1 MCGIAGIH
9 RRNGVEAPNL
19 QVLAEE
25 LLRGLEMRGR
35 DASGY
40 VTITDEGD
48 ARIRKDVV
56 PAHRLVKR
64 MKAEV
69 AKWGIK
75 RPDTVRTMMCHTR
88 FATVG
93 DSRDVKNAHP
103 HVSGKTAIV
112 HNGTIYNDDALFA
125 LSGKKRFATVDSEA
139 IAAIVDAFGWDN
151 AKDALELIEGGAA
164 VSMIHGDHPRD
175 LILARVS
182 SFPLVY
188 AVTDEFVIWA
198 STRDVIERAWR
209 AATGKKFKAPIRMLS
224 NGDMV
229 VVHDGEVTESKFRP
243 AKWNRP
249 VIQYTKTA
257 TKKAKKQR
265 KAKNRPAGTTTAPA
279 TAYLTDDV
287 WDDIDALAEL
297 ELVGSDL
304 FWDPTKA
311 REQYDDADRDEDILA
326 LMSDGFTRR
335 EAEQIVDD
343 VLADLR
349 LDDELDDM
357 WEREDVEEA
366 VWVDLDGNVRGVRET
381 KSPAQQA
388 WEALS

>member
-9 RRNGVEAPNL
+9 RRNGVAAPNL

-35 DASGY
+35 DAAGY
-40 VTITDEGD
+40 VTITDAGD

-56 PAHRLVKR
+56 PAHRFVKR
-64 MKAEV
+64 MKAEA
-69 AKWGIK
+69 AKWGIRK
-75 RPDTVRTMMCHTR
+75 PADVRTMMCHTR

-112 HNGTIYNDDALFA
+112 HNGTIYNDNALFE

-151 AKDALELIEGGAA
+151 VKDALELIEGGAA

-175 LILARVS
+175 LVLARVS

-198 STRDVIERAWR
+198 STRDVIERAWQ
-209 AATGKKFKAPIRMLS
+209 AATGTKFKGTIRMLAD
-224 NGDMV
+224 GDMV
-229 VVHDGEVTESKFRP
+229 IVHDGEVAESKFRP
-243 AKWNRP
+243 AKWSRP
-249 VIQYTKTA
+249 VITFTKTA
-257 TKKAKKQR
+257 SKKSKKQR
-265 KAKNRPAGTTTAPA
+265 KAAKNRPAGTNTTPA
-279 TAYLTDDV
+279 TVVSYDPL
-287 WDDIDALAEL
+287 DDIDALHEL
-297 ELVGSDL
+297 EFIGSDL

-311 REQYDDADRDEDILA
+311 RDHYDDGDRDEDILA

-349 LDDELDDM
+349 DDTGFDDM
-357 WEREDVEEA
+357 WDDEDVEEA

-381 KSPAQQA
+381 KSPAQRA
-388 WEALS
+388 WEAMS